1 MQRIGLAERLGVAF
15 EAISH
20 SPGEYV
26 APRTPVEEIVASIWS
41 AVMAAESPG
50 VEDNFLFAG
59 GDSNLAAQMIARVRD
74 ALAVD
79 VSLIAFFDN
88 PTIAGIA
95 SVIEEAIARESQLI
109 T

>member
-1 MQRIGLAERLGVAF
+1 
-15 EAISH
+15 
-20 SPGEYV
+20 
-26 APRTPVEEIVASIWS
+26 
-41 AVMAAESPG
+41 
-50 VEDNFLFAG
+50 
-59 GDSNLAAQMIARVRD
+59 VRD

-79 VSLIAFFDN
+79 VSLIGFFDN